1 MKQNE
6 MIVYKGFGTY
16 QLVVDDYDGER
27 YYECRHIYSGQ
38 DCQASTVKEAKE
50 VLEALDKTHKEI
62 QFAIQKLTSYGYR
75 VFKEV
80 A

>member
-6 MIVYKGFGTY
+6 MIVYRTFGTY
-16 QLVVDDYDGER
+16 QLVIDDGDR

-38 DCQASTVKEAKE
+38 TCTADTIKEAKSC
-50 VLEALDKTHKEI
+50 LEDLHGTYQEI
-62 QFAIQKLTSYGYR
+62 QAAIRKLGIYGYK
-75 VFKEV
+75 VYKEV

>member
-6 MIVYKGFGTY
+6 ISMYKNFGTY
-16 QLVVDDYDGER
+16 QLIIDDGDR

-38 DCQASTVKEAKE
+38 TCTADTIKEAKSC
-50 VLEALDKTHKEI
+50 LEDLHDTHQEI
-62 QFAIQKLTSYGYR
+62 QAAIRKLAIYGYK
-75 VFKEV
+75 VYKEV

>member
-16 QLVVDDYDGER
+16 QLIIDAYDGER
-27 YYECRHIYSGQ
+27 YYECRHILSGQ
-38 DCQASTVKEAKE
+38 DCQASTIKEAKQ
-50 VLEALDKTHKEI
+50 VLEDLDKTHQEI
-62 QFAIQKLTSYGYR
+62 QAAIRKLTVYGYR
-75 VFKEV
+75 VFKEI

>member
-6 MIVYKGFGTY
+6 ISMYKTFGTY
-16 QLVVDDYDGER
+16 QLIIDDGDR

-38 DCQASTVKEAKE
+38 NCTADTIKEAKSC
-50 VLEALDKTHKEI
+50 LEDLNDTYQEI
-62 QFAIQKLTSYGYR
+62 QAAIRKLAIYGYK
-75 VFKEV
+75 VYKEV